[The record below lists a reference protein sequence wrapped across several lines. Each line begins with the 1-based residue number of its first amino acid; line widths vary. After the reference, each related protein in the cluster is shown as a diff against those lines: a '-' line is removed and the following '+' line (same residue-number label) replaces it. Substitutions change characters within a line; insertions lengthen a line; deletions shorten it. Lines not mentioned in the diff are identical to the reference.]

1 LDKRLVH
8 RICKALSKLSKKAA
22 MPLKKNEQRADIV
35 AEVVECLS
43 SKHEDLSSNPG
54 IVKKKN
60 NKILEQ
66 ISHSSKHAYENM
78 LNVIAFIGLQIKTT
92 MKYRHTPVRVVKFK

>member
-54 IVKKKN
+54 IVKKKKTKYLN
-60 NKILEQ
+60 RFHIAANMPMKICSMSLP
-66 ISHSSKHAYENM
+66 
-78 LNVIAFIGLQIKTT
+78 L
-92 MKYRHTPVRVVKFK
+92 